1 MKGKENRHQFVTT
14 SPESLIFGHGNYACP
29 GRFFASNEIK
39 VVLIELLIS
48 WISGWL
54 DDVEGRGGEEKRPE
68 NWISDLAVT
77 PNALAEIEFSRRR
90 V

>member
-1 MKGKENRHQFVTT
+1 M
-14 SPESLIFGHGNYACP
+14 
-29 GRFFASNEIK
+29 
-39 VVLIELLIS
+39 VLIELLIS